1 MKFSFKALSGLMM
14 ILLAATTT
22 SPAFAVQNESISGSR
37 IVPAEAIVQMQ
48 SSLSDLEFQ
57 DRLEEIGFAGKPLS
71 SRGLFLVQLDPFK
84 TTNEQLSRIS
94 EADFVEYAEPNF
106 LLSLQVDADDPKVVD
121 GSTWGLYGSA
131 SSPSS
136 SAGANAVGAWSSGY
150 TGNSAVYLAV
160 IDSGIDVSHPDLSAN
175 IWTNAGEIAGNGIDD
190 DGNGYVDDVNG
201 FDFINSD
208 GSVYDA
214 GEHPHGTHV
223 AGIIGAQG
231 NNAEGVSGVNWN
243 VKLIS
248 AKMMNSDGQSNVAN
262 AINAI
267 DYITELRTQKGLD
280 IIASNNSWGG
290 TAYSRALEDAIKRG
304 GDAGIIFVA
313 AAGNDA
319 TNLDST
325 AQYPAA
331 YDCTTTYRLFDCVV
345 SVAALNEDGT
355 LASYSNFSSTK
366 VDLAAPGTNVMSTLP
381 GGEYGLLSGTSMA
394 APFVTGSIAL
404 CVGAYR
410 GTSAE
415 IAISKLKSTVVA
427 DANLSG
433 KVATGGRLNISSH
446 VSSCASDATAF
457 SGNLSEALTSA
468 TYTDRARVDWEDT
481 SAGDYEQEIQVAV
494 GPNGCRGTFSH
505 FAFIG
510 PGLTTYPA
518 LELEEA
524 QFYCFRVRAIKD
536 GSVSSWATSNV
547 AITWTSNLPFIYGKV
562 LMADGTPVHKMPV
575 KWLAEGAY
583 AGLNNSEA
591 TTVYT
596 NVSGEYVMQVSNGTP
611 GYLFA
616 DTTRFANRGQETNPL
631 TPWGF
636 EVGGYLTITQDVN
649 LNLTLPPIEYLN
661 LRITDSE
668 TGAAVSGAKVQFVG
682 YSKECKNDGYLLF
695 PGTTIPT
702 CSFWPPLYN
711 HSGPAETQ
719 SRE

>member
-1 MKFSFKALSGLMM
+1 
-14 ILLAATTT
+14 
-22 SPAFAVQNESISGSR
+22 
-37 IVPAEAIVQMQ
+37 
-48 SSLSDLEFQ
+48 
-57 DRLEEIGFAGKPLS
+57 
-71 SRGLFLVQLDPFK
+71 
-84 TTNEQLSRIS
+84 
-94 EADFVEYAEPNF
+94 
-106 LLSLQVDADDPKVVD
+106 
-121 GSTWGLYGSA
+121 
-131 SSPSS
+131 
-136 SAGANAVGAWSSGY
+136 
-150 TGNSAVYLAV
+150 
-160 IDSGIDVSHPDLSAN
+160 
-175 IWTNAGEIAGNGIDD
+175 
-190 DGNGYVDDVNG
+190 
-201 FDFINSD
+201 
-208 GSVYDA
+208 
-214 GEHPHGTHV
+214 
-223 AGIIGAQG
+223 
-231 NNAEGVSGVNWN
+231 
-243 VKLIS
+243 
-248 AKMMNSDGQSNVAN
+248 
-262 AINAI
+262 
-267 DYITELRTQKGLD
+267 
-280 IIASNNSWGG
+280 
-290 TAYSRALEDAIKRG
+290 
-304 GDAGIIFVA
+304 
-313 AAGNDA
+313 
-319 TNLDST
+319 
-325 AQYPAA
+325 
-331 YDCTTTYRLFDCVV
+331 
-345 SVAALNEDGT
+345 
-355 LASYSNFSSTK
+355 
-366 VDLAAPGTNVMSTLP
+366 
-381 GGEYGLLSGTSMA
+381 MA
-394 APFVTGSIAL
+394 APFVTGSLAL

-415 IAISKLKSTVVA
+415 IAISKLKSTVVT

-446 VSSCASDATAF
+446 VSSCLGDATAF

-591 TTVYT
+591 NTVYT

-636 EVGGYLTITQDVN
+636 EVGGYLTIAQDAN

-682 YSKECKNDGYLLF
+682 YSKDCKNDGYLLF
-695 PGTTIPT
+695 PGATSPT
-702 CSFWPPLYN
+702 CSF
-711 HSGPAETQ
+711 Q
-719 SRE
+719 STCLDSQARSFS